1 MREPIPSPGKPERKP
16 SVSVVVPVFNG
27 EAFVGQCIDRLR
39 RQTLQDFEC
48 IFVDDFSSDG
58 TVAAVER
65 LSAGDSRFRLIRQP
79 ERTDPLRCRRK
90 GVEVAAGDY
99 VMFLDID
106 DEFVPEACEK
116 SLETIRR
123 ENTDVFVFGT
133 TVVAEPGIPENEVS
147 GTQRFMDREPRKGFL
162 AVSSETLPVLFG
174 DGAWAPSVW
183 NKIVRTDILKRCY
196 AEIPSGRYLGY
207 GQDFLQTVLVFL
219 SIRSLYSD
227 VETKL
232 HRYHLGTGASI
243 RSKGALTWEK
253 FVRIMSS
260 SNTAEVLS
268 DLLSKRPGMPGG
280 LVENIES
287 RFVTNFRENAA
298 RYVWFLPPIDIPR
311 GLELAFGAWGVDLFG
326 TRAFS
331 ESAVSDNLEPVLRSS
346 VFATPEGTVRT
357 VCVLRPE
364 PDGDHPERDA
374 AVDALQESLA
384 SAGFRVVRLSEPDL
398 SANRSGIGEQDR
410 AGLPE
415 SRLRSLKAFL
425 ETETVDF
432 AFLADCGSPH
442 ILSDLLCVRALGR
455 GAAVF
460 SPGESL
466 ETSSAS
472 GATQFLR
479 LCLAVRIA
487 GRSIEFTGKERLNE
501 PGASTPV
508 RMKFPTTEQLKTFDW
523 IRWFATRPPSDSS
536 GLAVSGETF
545 LETMSRLASF
555 QEQLSAKLQ
564 ETERNLARLQGQL
577 ANQNRAFEMVRRS
590 FSFKIGWI
598 LTRPFAF
605 LVRH

>member
-1 MREPIPSPGKPERKP
+1 MREPILSPAEPREKP
-16 SVSVVVPVFNG
+16 VVTVVVPVYNG
-27 EAFVGQCIDRLR
+27 EAFVGQCIDCLR
-39 RQTLQDFEC
+39 RQTLPNFEC

-58 TVAAVER
+58 TAAAVER
-65 LSAGDSRFRLIRQP
+65 HSAGDPRFRLIRQP

-90 GVEVAAGDY
+90 GVEAAAGDY
-99 VMFLDID
+99 VMFLDVD

-116 SLETIRR
+116 ALETIRR
-123 ENTDVFVFGT
+123 ENADVFVFGT
-133 TVVAEPGIPENEVS
+133 TVVAEPGIPENEAS

-162 AVSSETLPVLFG
+162 AVSAETMPVLFG
-174 DGAWAPSVW
+174 DGSWSPSVW
-183 NKIVRTDILKRCY
+183 NKIVRTDVLRRCY
-196 AEIPSGRYLGY
+196 AEIPSVGYLGY

-227 VETKL
+227 VGTKL
-232 HRYHLGTGASI
+232 HRYHLGTGASA

-268 DLLSKRPGMPGG
+268 GLLRKRTG
-280 LVENIES
+280 LPDGLAEDIAN
-287 RFVTNFRENAA
+287 RFGANFRENAA
-298 RYVWFLPPIDIPR
+298 RYVWFLPPGDIPR
-311 GLELAFGAWGVDLFG
+311 GLERAFCAWGVDLFE

-331 ESAVSDNLEPVLRSS
+331 ESAVCENLEPVLRSS
-346 VFATPEGTVRT
+346 VFATPERTVRT

-364 PDGDHPERDA
+364 PDGDHPQRDA
-374 AVDALQESLA
+374 AVDALEESLA
-384 SAGFRVVRLSEPDL
+384 SAGFRVVRLPESEL
-398 SANRSGIGEQDR
+398 SANRSGIGDRDR
-410 AGLPE
+410 AGTPK
-415 SRLRSLKAFL
+415 SRLRSLKAYL

-460 SPGESL
+460 FAGESL

-487 GRSIEFTGKERLNE
+487 GRSVESGDGVSPEETGAASPYRTAFRNGERPE
-501 PGASTPV
+501 S
-508 RMKFPTTEQLKTFDW
+508 FDW
-523 IRWFATRPPSDSS
+523 SRWFESRPPADPPDFSVRD
-536 GLAVSGETF
+536 GTF
-545 LETMSRLASF
+545 LGTVARLAAF
-555 QEQLSAKLQ
+555 QERMSFRLR
-564 ETERNLARLQGQL
+564 ER
-577 ANQNRAFEMVRRS
+577 QNRIDRLLNRLKNAERSLETVRCSLS
-590 FSFKIGWI
+590 FRIGWI

-605 LVRH
+605 LVRR